1 MDENRT
7 NGEERSEPT
16 QGNQTWLV
24 GLLIALLAAAG
35 IGFGYGYSQHR
46 AMDQLASRNQQLDAT
61 MGQLSSRNQDLSAT
75 VDQMRGQM
83 NALNAKLADLSK
95 PQPPVATGARSAEAR
110 RRIPVRR
117 RVDPAMRQ
125 LQAKVSDQQ
134 KQLSQMQDEVAK
146 NRNDLETE
154 LGSTRDDLNG
164 SIAKNHDE
172 LVALERQGQRN
183 YFEFDLSKSKQF
195 QRVGPVLL
203 SLRTADRKHDH
214 YNMVLLVDDKEITK
228 KNVDLYEPVWIYRN
242 DDPAPLQVVVNQI
255 DKNYVHGYVSA
266 PKFTKAELTA
276 AESQNNSAPA
286 VAPAVQTGPGSPNP
300 QPKPPQHPQ

>member
-7 NGEERSEPT
+7 NGEERSDQT
-16 QGNQTWLV
+16 QSSQTWLV
-24 GLLIALLAAAG
+24 GLLVTLLAAAG

-46 AMDQLASRNQQLDAT
+46 AMDQLASRNQQLGAT
-61 MGQLSSRNQDLSAT
+61 MSQLAGRNQDLSAT
-75 VDQMRGQM
+75 VDQMHGQM

-95 PQPPVATGARSAEAR
+95 PHPLVPARSAAAR
-110 RRIPVRR
+110 RRIPARR

-125 LQAKVSDQQ
+125 LQAKLSDQQ
-134 KQLSQMQDEVAK
+134 KQLSQMQGEVAK

-154 LGSTRDDLNG
+154 LGTTRDDLNG
-164 SIAKNHDE
+164 SIAKNHTE
-172 LVALERQGQRN
+172 LVALERRGQRN
-183 YFEFDLSKSKQF
+183 YYEFDLSKSKQF

-203 SLRTADRKHDH
+203 SLRKADRKHDH
-214 YNMVLLVDDKEITK
+214 YNMTLLVDDKEITK

-242 DDPAPLQVVVNQI
+242 DDPAPVQVVVNQI

-276 AESQNNSAPA
+276 AESQDSAATP
-286 VAPAVQTGPGSPNP
+286 APAVQTSPASQNP
-300 QPKPPQHPQ
+300 QPKPPATQHPQ